1 MKKLLILAIV
11 AIALSACSTIQEKLS
26 TRGKKKEP
34 SKDVAVEPITPA
46 GDKSRVPIAPLSEAQ
61 QKEASAAQKEY
72 NRALKAMKE
81 GKNQEAMVL
90 FQSIAARYPTLAGPW
105 INQGII
111 HLRKEEFEAAAEKLR
126 KAVSIYPNHAYAHNL
141 LGVALR
147 EQGQFN
153 DAKASYLKALSIDKN
168 YANAHYNLAVLA
180 DLYLQDL
187 PLALEHFRTFQS
199 LQDEPDQTVEG
210 WIKDLTRRTQSSL
223 NNPFTPNPL
232 AAKKLVG
239 NTSVQ
244 SLTHSW
250 QIHPNL
256 NMRLV

>member
-1 MKKLLILAIV
+1 MKKLLLLITIAF
-11 AIALSACSTIQEKLS
+11 ALSACSTLQEKLT
-26 TRGKKKEP
+26 TRGKKKEAA
-34 SKDVAVEPITPA
+34 KEVAVEPVVPA
-46 GDKSRVPIAPLSEAQ
+46 GDKSRVPIVPLSEAQ
-61 QKEASAAQKEY
+61 QKEADAAKKEY
-72 NRALKAMKE
+72 ERALKAMKN

-90 FQSIAARYPTLAGPW
+90 FQSIAARYPSLAGPW

-111 HLRKEEFEAAAEKLR
+111 HLRKEEFDEAAEKLR

-147 EQGQFN
+147 EQGQFK
-153 DAKASYLKALSIDKN
+153 DAKASYLKAISIDKN

-199 LQDEPDQTVEG
+199 LQDEPDQQVEG

-223 NNPFTPNPL
+223 NPLPQKKSAGNNTP
-232 AAKKLVG
+232 AKNL
-239 NTSVQ
+239 S
-244 SLTHSW
+244 HFW
-250 QIHPNL
+250 QLHPNFQT
-256 NMRLV
+256 RSV